1 MLNKMKIINPLKF
14 DNINYIKDIEGD
26 NNLNKRC
33 EIGNIFDDIVNSKF
47 NLNNEIFGLKIDIS
61 MN

>member
-1 MLNKMKIINPLKF
+1 MKII
-14 DNINYIKDIEGD
+14 

-61 MN
+61 MNKKI